1 MRFAAIFLVLF
12 TSFCFS
18 QTRIDCYNSRLNEFI
33 KGYPNV
39 ITVVSDEPILEVTTN
54 NGTIEKGN
62 GNKYTV
68 ITGDDDPALITVRT
82 KSKTQEFPF
91 RNREPAPPIMTFGGE
106 VFKETDSILAKRFR
120 VLRPGIWLMP
130 DAICSDV
137 SLKIARMT
145 ILRIDKNKVVTR
157 EVSTDGA
164 SELMKL
170 AEAGDTYIFMDVKIE
185 LQLSSKIFW
194 APITRINIKD

>member
-1 MRFAAIFLVLF
+1 MRFAALLLILISTYCV
-12 TSFCFS
+12 S

-54 NGTIEKGN
+54 NGTIKKGN

-68 ITGDDDPALITVRT
+68 ITGEDDPAIITVRT
-82 KSKTQEFPF
+82 KNKTQEFPF

-106 VFKETDSILAKRFR
+106 VFKETDSISAKRFR
-120 VLRPGIWLMP
+120 VSRPHIWLMP
-130 DAICSDV
+130 DAVCSDV
-137 SLKIARMT
+137 SLKIASMT
-145 ILRIDKNKVVTR
+145 VLRIDKNKVVTR
-157 EVSTDGA
+157 EVVGEGP
-164 SELMKL
+164 SELMHL
-170 AEAGDTYIFMDVKIE
+170 AEAGDTYIFMDVKIV

-194 APITRINIKD
+194 APITRINIKN